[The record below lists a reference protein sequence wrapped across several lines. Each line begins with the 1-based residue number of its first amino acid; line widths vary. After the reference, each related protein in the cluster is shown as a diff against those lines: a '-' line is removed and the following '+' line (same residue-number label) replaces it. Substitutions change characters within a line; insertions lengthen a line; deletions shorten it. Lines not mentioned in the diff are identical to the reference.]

1 MQEARQSHFSYSY
14 FHAGATTTGTSFLT
28 WDGAYVALVIACL
41 ALHVVLY
48 MRLYRS
54 DPGWVDPGGGQAA
67 EGGRHRQMCPHC
79 GAFPPERSK
88 HDFRTGVGRKC
99 TL

>member
-1 MQEARQSHFSYSY
+1 MRALLLA
-14 FHAGATTTGTSFLT
+14 AGATTAGAISIT

-41 ALHVVLY
+41 VLHVVLY

-54 DPGWVDPGGGQAA
+54 DPGWVDPGDGQADE
-67 EGGRHRQMCPHC
+67 EGTQRQNCPHC

-88 HDFRTGVGRKC
+88 HDFRTGVYRNC
-99 TL
+99 AA